1 MIPRLIILL
10 VILALAPGAAGKRLE
25 GLPPP
30 DADPDSL
37 TGQLLVATP
46 NLHGPIFRRTVI
58 FMLRHGPNGA
68 MGIIIN
74 RPTETRPLTELLRN
88 FGVDDVDG
96 VDPDEE
102 LTVFFGGPV
111 QRRVGLM
118 LHSTDFALPGTL
130 VVNRFAAATG
140 ANAALRAIAEGR
152 GPRHALLAV
161 GYAGWAPGQL
171 EGELAR
177 KSWVVAPADEK
188 FLFDTEFTTKWLR
201 AFERRSFDL

>member
-10 VILALAPGAAGKRLE
+10 VILTLAPGAAGKRLE
-25 GLPPP
+25 GLPKP
-30 DADPDSL
+30 DTEPDSL
-37 TGQLLVATP
+37 AGRLLVATP
-46 NLHGPIFRRTVI
+46 NLRGPIFRRTVI
-58 FMLRHGPNGA
+58 FMLRHGPDGA
-68 MGIIIN
+68 TGIIIN
-74 RPTETRPLTELLRN
+74 RPTGSRPLTELLRS
-88 FGVDDVDG
+88 FGIDDIDG
-96 VDPDEE
+96 VDPDED

-111 QRRVGLM
+111 QRRLGMV
-118 LHSTDFALPGTL
+118 LHSTDFAVSSTL
-130 VVNRFAAATG
+130 VVNRFAATTG

-177 KSWVVAPADEK
+177 QSWVVVPADKK

-201 AFERRSFDL
+201 ARERRGYDL

>member
-10 VILALAPGAAGKRLE
+10 VILALAPGAAGKRLD
-25 GLPPP
+25 GIPKP
-30 DADPDSL
+30 DAEPDSL
-37 TGQLLVATP
+37 TGRLLVATP
-46 NLHGPIFRRTVI
+46 NQHGAIFRRTVI
-58 FMLRHGPNGA
+58 FMLRHGPDGA

-74 RPTETRPLTELLRN
+74 RPTESRPLAELLQN
-88 FGVDDVDG
+88 FGVDDVEG

-111 QRRVGLM
+111 QRGLGVV
-118 LHSTDFALPGTL
+118 LHSTDFAVPGTMAI
-130 VVNRFAAATG
+130 NRFAAATG

-171 EGELAR
+171 EGEMAR
-177 KSWVVAPADEK
+177 EAWVVAQADEK
-188 FLFDTEFTTKWLR
+188 FLFDTEFATKWLR
-201 AFERRSFDL
+201 AFERRGFDL

>member
-25 GLPPP
+25 GIPRP
-30 DADPDSL
+30 DAEPDSL
-37 TGQLLVATP
+37 AGRLLVATP
-46 NLHGPIFRRTVI
+46 NLRGPIFRRTVI
-58 FMLRHGPNGA
+58 FMLHHGPDGA

-74 RPTETRPLTELLRN
+74 RPTGSRPLTELMRN
-88 FGVDDVDG
+88 FGIDDIDG
-96 VDPDEE
+96 VDPDED

-111 QRRVGLM
+111 QRGLGM
-118 LHSTDFALPGTL
+118 VLHSTDFALPDTL
-130 VVNRFAAATG
+130 AINRFAAATG

-161 GYAGWAPGQL
+161 GYAGWSPGQL

-188 FLFDTEFTTKWLR
+188 FLFDTEFATKWLR
-201 AFERRSFDL
+201 AFERRGFDL

>member
-25 GLPPP
+25 GVPPP

-58 FMLRHGPNGA
+58 FMLRHGPDGA

-74 RPTETRPLTELLRN
+74 RPTESRPLTELLRN

-102 LTVFFGGPV
+102 LTIFFGGPV
-111 QRRVGLM
+111 QRRLGLV
-118 LHSTDFALPGTL
+118 LHSADFTIPGTL
-130 VVNRFAAATG
+130 VVNRFAAVTG
-140 ANAALRAIAEGR
+140 ANAVLRAIAEGR

-188 FLFDTEFTTKWLR
+188 FLFDTEFATKWLR
-201 AFERRSFDL
+201 AFERRGFDL

>member
-10 VILALAPGAAGKRLE
+10 VILALAPSAAGKRLE
-25 GLPPP
+25 GVPPP

-58 FMLRHGPNGA
+58 FMLRHGPDGA

-74 RPTETRPLTELLRN
+74 RPTESRPLTELLHN

-102 LTVFFGGPV
+102 LTIFFGGPV
-111 QRRVGLM
+111 ERRLGLV
-118 LHSTDFALPGTL
+118 LHSTDFAIPGTL
-130 VVNRFAAATG
+130 AVNRFAAATG
-140 ANAALRAIAEGR
+140 ANAVLRAIAEGR

-171 EGELAR
+171 ERELAR

-188 FLFDTEFTTKWLR
+188 FLFDTEFATKWLR
-201 AFERRSFDL
+201 AFERRGFDL

>member
-25 GLPPP
+25 GPKP
-30 DADPDSL
+30 DADRDSL
-37 TGQLLVATP
+37 TGRLLVATP
-46 NLHGPIFRRTVI
+46 SLRGRIFRRTVI

-74 RPTETRPLTELLRN
+74 RPTESRPLTELMQS
-88 FGVDDVDG
+88 FGIDDVDG

-111 QRRVGLM
+111 QRRLGLV

-130 VVNRFAAATG
+130 VVNRYAAATG
-140 ANAALRAIAEGR
+140 ANAVLRAIADGR

-161 GYAGWAPGQL
+161 GFASWAPGQL

-188 FLFDTEFTTKWLR
+188 FLFDTEFATKWLR
-201 AFERRSFDL
+201 AFERRGIDL

>member
-10 VILALAPGAAGKRLE
+10 VILALAPSAAGKRLE
-25 GLPPP
+25 GLPKP
-30 DADPDSL
+30 DTKPESL
-37 TGQLLVATP
+37 AGRLLVATP

-58 FMLRHGPNGA
+58 FMLRHGPDGA

-74 RPTETRPLTELLRN
+74 RPTGSRPLTELMRN

-111 QRRVGLM
+111 QRRLGMV
-118 LHSTDFALPGTL
+118 LHSTDFAVPSTL
-130 VVNRFAAATG
+130 AINRFAAATG

-171 EGELAR
+171 EGEMAR
-177 KSWVVAPADEK
+177 QSWVVAPADEK
-188 FLFDTEFTTKWLR
+188 LLFDTEFATKWLR
-201 AFERRSFDL
+201 AFERRGFDL